1 MKNAKIVFSMEK
13 MTFAFRN
20 RMSLPGFEPGAFRL
34 GGEPSIQLRYRD
46 IYVLSLIFDFSALCM
61 ECFSQRSDRLRC
73 NRNGVK
79 LVASKIVEKTLIPGL
94 AFD

>member
-1 MKNAKIVFSMEK
+1 
-13 MTFAFRN
+13 MTFAFLK

-46 IYVLSLIFDFSALCM
+46 IYVLSLIFDFVVPCV
-61 ECFSQRSDRLRC
+61 ECFSQRSDRLHY
-73 NRNGVK
+73 NRDDGK
-79 LVASKIVEKTLIPGL
+79 LVASKFVGKISIPSL

>member
-1 MKNAKIVFSMEK
+1 
-13 MTFAFRN
+13 MTFAFLK

-46 IYVLSLIFDFSALCM
+46 IYVLSLIFDFFALCM
-61 ECFSQRSDRLRC
+61 ECFSQQSDRLHY
-73 NRNGVK
+73 NRNNVK
-79 LVASKIVEKTLIPGL
+79 LVASKFLEEIPNPGP

>member
-1 MKNAKIVFSMEK
+1 MKNAKIIYSMGK

>member
-1 MKNAKIVFSMEK
+1 
-13 MTFAFRN
+13 MTFAFLK

-61 ECFSQRSDRLRC
+61 ECFSQRSDRLHC
-73 NRNGVK
+73 NRDDGKV
-79 LVASKIVEKTLIPGL
+79 VASKFVEKTVILGF
-94 AFD
+94 AFE

>member
-1 MKNAKIVFSMEK
+1 MKNAKIVFSMGK

-61 ECFSQRSDRLRC
+61 ECFSQRSYRLRC

-79 LVASKIVEKTLIPGL
+79 LVASKIVEKTSIPGL